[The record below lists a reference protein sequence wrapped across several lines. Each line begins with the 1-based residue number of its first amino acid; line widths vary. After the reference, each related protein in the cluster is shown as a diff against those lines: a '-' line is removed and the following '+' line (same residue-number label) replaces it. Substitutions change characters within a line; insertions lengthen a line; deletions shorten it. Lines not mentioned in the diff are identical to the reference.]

1 MSGMKTLP
9 EEHWGVREEA
19 PWLCGAPRHCP
30 PRACAPARERGAR
43 RGPMVPQSLPATPE
57 HGHPSRPRARPTV
70 LRAAGGGMLGRVG
83 GRRSYSPCP
92 TGRHSTSRA
101 NAPKRSLDSLPH
113 APTVW
118 LTDLSRKDCLE
129 APSSSLGEL
138 PPSSAKLSTSP
149 SAVGTLKRP
158 TSLSRHASAAGF
170 PLTAAGP
177 RAVPKGHKTP
187 TSYSPLDG
195 GEGLFIDTEDI
206 SQLLTDVARFADA
219 LENLRDVVLRD
230 GECRLPPLLPT
241 QCPTTRHGAA
251 GHWDHRVSISSLG
264 TDQTRG
270 SGSLPQPGGDGDP
283 RGPCPAVAAVGRGCA
298 AVPVACQG
306 PQSPA
311 GHQARP
317 PDPRAPSPASSGRPA
332 GRGRCPGADAG
343 LGGLRGRGR
352 VSLPKE
358 KGTVAVPWS
367 PRRVGVEH
375 SSAGQGG
382 NTPEPDG
389 DRPTAIP
396 ARGPRLLLDVVW
408 DSRDE
413 GVRKWKR
420 EWRKPLPDPE
430 LWGLAQLDS
439 GCQAPIPARPYRRL
453 LTSSPGC
460 QHRALAPALAPGWQL
475 QPAEGTGPGKDLV
488 GRVEPGWMWHGGRTD
503 LPHPRW
509 WLGAPG
515 RRGGG
520 EGNEEEIPKLLSREK
535 VTAEEKMPDRLGSPR
550 PTTPGTARAG
560 EPRNQGDG
568 RGWQGA
574 DPTEPQRPL
583 AHECLGETLRILR
596 QVINKYPLLNTLE
609 TLTAAGTLISKV
621 KGFHYE
627 SDNETDKREF
637 EKAVET
643 IAVSF
648 SSTVSEFLMGEVDS
662 STILSIPPSDQNQ
675 SMESLYGGIPAPGGE
690 GMPSGMESYD
700 TARPPAEEVDVLL
713 QRCEGGVDAALHYAK
728 TISKY
733 MKDLTGY
740 LEKRTTLE
748 MEFAKGLQKMANS
761 CKQTISQESN
771 MPFLS
776 IYLLA
781 LEQDME
787 HGTSVLQ
794 AATTLQ
800 HQTFL
805 QPLAV
810 RRLEHE
816 KRRKEIKEQWHR
828 AQRKLQEAE
837 ANLRKAKQTY
847 MQRSEEH
854 DKAKHVAARAE
865 EEQQSTTGS
874 ITTKTLDKK
883 RRLEEEAKNKAEEA
897 MATYRTCVA
906 DANTQKQELEDT
918 KVNSLR
924 QIHEVIKQS
933 DQVIKTA
940 TISFYQIM
948 HMQTAPLPVN
958 FQTLCESSKLYD
970 PGQQYASHVRQ
981 LQRGDEP
988 DTQYDFEP
996 YVSHSAWSP
1005 FTRTR
1010 KGSFSASDFASA
1022 GSEGAALPKDGT
1034 GSDGGAGAKE
1044 PPSERRG
1051 GRGHQVHKSWPTSAT
1066 EADSSLDSNA
1076 GEFSHKLQRLSSNGT
1091 VSSGEE
1097 LEEKEESATPFEQS
1111 INGIS
1116 AEMTAPT
1123 GPFRN
1128 VGLSKA
1134 AQTHRLRKL
1143 RAPSK
1148 CRECNSYVYFQG
1160 AECEECYLAC
1170 HKKCLETLAI
1180 QCGHK
1185 KLQGKLQLFG
1195 QDFTKASQSSS
1206 DGIPF
1211 IVKKCV
1217 SEIEK
1222 RALKTKG
1229 IYRVNGVK
1237 TRVEKLCQAFENG
1250 KELVELSQA
1259 SPHDISNVLKLYLR
1273 QLPEPLMPFRLY
1285 NELVGL
1291 AKESLQGGEA
1301 KGKGGRGGP
1310 ELVDKGADTDKVVV
1324 SLVLRLKELL
1334 KELPWENMATLQYL
1348 LQHLRR
1354 IVEVEQDNKMTSSNL
1369 GIVFGP
1375 TLMRPRPTDAT
1386 ISLSSLVDYP
1396 HQARIVEAL
1405 IIFYSTIFEKK
1416 DAAALA
1422 EPSKHTAHST
1432 EGAPGCPDLA
1442 SAGPQPAAPPG
1453 TVSHL
1458 QPPSDT
1464 QNLGYGADSFAESG
1478 DRSVDSD
1485 SELEDGGELLA
1496 AVAAGPRARLTKQES
1511 ETSTDEAQLCEEGS
1525 EGQRSRSCSTG
1536 QSDAEGPAPRCRS
1549 PPGAEQSDAE

>member
-1 MSGMKTLP
+1 MLG
-9 EEHWGVREEA
+9 
-19 PWLCGAPRHCP
+19 
-30 PRACAPARERGAR
+30 
-43 RGPMVPQSLPATPE
+43 
-57 HGHPSRPRARPTV
+57 
-70 LRAAGGGMLGRVG
+70 RAAGRN
-83 GRRSYSPCP
+83 SYSPHSAGRRRTGKAHSP
-92 TGRHSTSRA
+92 TC
-101 NAPKRSLDSLPH
+101 SLDSLLHTP
-113 APTVW
+113 AVW

-129 APSSSLGEL
+129 TPSSGLGEL
-138 PPSSAKLSTSP
+138 PPASCKLSTSP
-149 SAVGTLKRP
+149 STVGTIKRP

-187 TSYSPLDG
+187 TSYSPMDG
-195 GEGLFIDTEDI
+195 GEGPFIDTEDI

-230 GECRLPPLLPT
+230 
-241 QCPTTRHGAA
+241 
-251 GHWDHRVSISSLG
+251 D
-264 TDQTRG
+264 
-270 SGSLPQPGGDGDP
+270 PQE
-283 RGPCPAVAAVGRGCA
+283 A
-298 AVPVACQG
+298 
-306 PQSPA
+306 
-311 GHQARP
+311 
-317 PDPRAPSPASSGRPA
+317 
-332 GRGRCPGADAG
+332 
-343 LGGLRGRGR
+343 
-352 VSLPKE
+352 
-358 KGTVAVPWS
+358 
-367 PRRVGVEH
+367 
-375 SSAGQGG
+375 
-382 NTPEPDG
+382 
-389 DRPTAIP
+389 
-396 ARGPRLLLDVVW
+396 
-408 DSRDE
+408 
-413 GVRKWKR
+413 
-420 EWRKPLPDPE
+420 
-430 LWGLAQLDS
+430 
-439 GCQAPIPARPYRRL
+439 
-453 LTSSPGC
+453 
-460 QHRALAPALAPGWQL
+460 
-475 QPAEGTGPGKDLV
+475 
-488 GRVEPGWMWHGGRTD
+488 
-503 LPHPRW
+503 
-509 WLGAPG
+509 
-515 RRGGG
+515 
-520 EGNEEEIPKLLSREK
+520 
-535 VTAEEKMPDRLGSPR
+535 
-550 PTTPGTARAG
+550 
-560 EPRNQGDG
+560 
-568 RGWQGA
+568 
-574 DPTEPQRPL
+574 QRPL

-627 SDNETDKREF
+627 SNNETDKREF

-675 SMESLYGGIPAPGGE
+675 SMESLYGGIPGPGGD

-700 TARPPAEEVDVLL
+700 TGRPPAEEVDVML
-713 QRCEGGVDAALHYAK
+713 QRCEGGVDAALQYTK
-728 TISKY
+728 NISKY
-733 MKDLTGY
+733 MKDLIGY

-761 CKQTISQESN
+761 CKQTISQETN

-794 AATTLQ
+794 AANTLQ

-805 QPLAV
+805 QPLTV

-837 ANLRKAKQTY
+837 VNLRKAKQIY

-854 DKAKHVAARAE
+854 DKAKYMAVKAE
-865 EEQQSTTGS
+865 EEQQNTTSS

-988 DTQYDFEP
+988 DIQYDFEP
-996 YVSHSAWSP
+996 YVSHNAWSP
-1005 FTRTR
+1005 FTRAR
-1010 KGSFSASDFASA
+1010 KGSFNANDFSTSA
-1022 GSEGAALPKDGT
+1022 GADGAGLPKDGT
-1034 GSDGGAGAKE
+1034 VSEGGAGAKE
-1044 PPSERRG
+1044 QQSGAVAAERRG
-1051 GRGHQVHKSWPTSAT
+1051 GRGHQVHKSWPTSVT
-1066 EADSSLDSNA
+1066 EVDSSLDSNA
-1076 GEFSHKLQRLSSNGT
+1076 GEFSQKLQRLSSNGT
-1091 VSSGEE
+1091 MSSSEE
-1097 LEEKEESATPFEQS
+1097 LEEKDENATPFEQS
-1111 INGIS
+1111 INGITP
-1116 AEMTAPT
+1116 EMTAPT

-1143 RAPSK
+1143 RTPSK

-1211 IVKKCV
+1211 IIKKCI

-1273 QLPEPLMPFRLY
+1273 QLPEPIMPFRMY
-1285 NELVGL
+1285 NELMGL

-1301 KGKGGRGGP
+1301 KGKSGKGGP

-1324 SLVLRLKELL
+1324 NLVLKLKELL
-1334 KELPWENMATLQYL
+1334 KELPCENMATLQYL

-1396 HQARIVEAL
+1396 HQARIIEAL
-1405 IIFYSTIFEKK
+1405 IIFYSTIFENKETMV
-1416 DAAALA
+1416 LA
-1422 EPSKHTAHST
+1422 TGST
-1432 EGAPGCPDLA
+1432 EEAASCSDLA
-1442 SAGPQPAAPPG
+1442 NTSSQPTAPPG
-1453 TVSHL
+1453 SVPYL
-1458 QPPSDT
+1458 DLPSEKG
-1464 QNLGYGADSFAESG
+1464 NLHYGTDSFAESG

-1485 SELEDGGELLA
+1485 SELEDNGELPA
-1496 AVAAGPRARLTKQES
+1496 AADGSLRTQLTKQES
-1511 ETSTDEAQLCEEGS
+1511 ETSTDEAQFCDDGS
-1525 EGQRSRSCSTG
+1525 DGQRSRSCSVG
-1536 QSDAEGPAPRCRS
+1536 QSDAEGAAPRCRS
-1549 PPGAEQSDAE
+1549 PPGEEQSDAEEYPESRLSAADTDYNTNQSNNVSTLAAARHLAARCQDGCEQQPRFI

>member
-1 MSGMKTLP
+1 
-9 EEHWGVREEA
+9 
-19 PWLCGAPRHCP
+19 
-30 PRACAPARERGAR
+30 
-43 RGPMVPQSLPATPE
+43 
-57 HGHPSRPRARPTV
+57 
-70 LRAAGGGMLGRVG
+70 
-83 GRRSYSPCP
+83 
-92 TGRHSTSRA
+92 
-101 NAPKRSLDSLPH
+101 
-113 APTVW
+113 
-118 LTDLSRKDCLE
+118 
-129 APSSSLGEL
+129 
-138 PPSSAKLSTSP
+138 
-149 SAVGTLKRP
+149 GTLKRP

-170 PLTAAGP
+170 PLTAGA

-187 TSYSPLDG
+187 TSHSPMDG
-195 GEGLFIDTEDI
+195 GDGPFIDTEDI
-206 SQLLTDVARFADA
+206 SQLLADVARFADA

-230 GECRLPPLLPT
+230 
-241 QCPTTRHGAA
+241 
-251 GHWDHRVSISSLG
+251 
-264 TDQTRG
+264 
-270 SGSLPQPGGDGDP
+270 DP
-283 RGPCPAVAAVGRGCA
+283 
-298 AVPVACQG
+298 
-306 PQSPA
+306 
-311 GHQARP
+311 
-317 PDPRAPSPASSGRPA
+317 
-332 GRGRCPGADAG
+332 
-343 LGGLRGRGR
+343 
-352 VSLPKE
+352 K
-358 KGTVAVPWS
+358 
-367 PRRVGVEH
+367 
-375 SSAGQGG
+375 
-382 NTPEPDG
+382 
-389 DRPTAIP
+389 
-396 ARGPRLLLDVVW
+396 
-408 DSRDE
+408 
-413 GVRKWKR
+413 
-420 EWRKPLPDPE
+420 
-430 LWGLAQLDS
+430 
-439 GCQAPIPARPYRRL
+439 
-453 LTSSPGC
+453 
-460 QHRALAPALAPGWQL
+460 
-475 QPAEGTGPGKDLV
+475 
-488 GRVEPGWMWHGGRTD
+488 
-503 LPHPRW
+503 
-509 WLGAPG
+509 
-515 RRGGG
+515 
-520 EGNEEEIPKLLSREK
+520 
-535 VTAEEKMPDRLGSPR
+535 
-550 PTTPGTARAG
+550 
-560 EPRNQGDG
+560 
-568 RGWQGA
+568 
-574 DPTEPQRPL
+574 EPQRPL

-627 SDNETDKREF
+627 SNNETDKREF

-662 STILSIPPSDQNQ
+662 STILSIPPSDQSQ
-675 SMESLYGGIPAPGGE
+675 SMESLYGGIPGPGGD
-690 GMPSGMESYD
+690 GVPSGMESYD
-700 TARPPAEEVDVLL
+700 TGEQQPLGAGRWQTAASKPSVRRYGPTAPKPRGVPAGGLCRELAAPGSSLLRVVRPLL
-713 QRCEGGVDAALHYAK
+713 
-728 TISKY
+728 S
-733 MKDLTGY
+733 
-740 LEKRTTLE
+740 
-748 MEFAKGLQKMANS
+748 
-761 CKQTISQESN
+761 QTN

-794 AATTLQ
+794 AANTLQ

-805 QPLAV
+805 QPLTL

-837 ANLRKAKQTY
+837 VNLRKAKQIY

-854 DKAKHVAARAE
+854 DKAKYVAVKAE
-865 EEQQSTTGS
+865 EEQQNVSGT
-874 ITTKTLDKK
+874 TTKTLDKK

-933 DQVIKTA
+933 DQVIKTVSGA
-940 TISFYQIM
+940 GS
-948 HMQTAPLPVN
+948 LGVV
-958 FQTLCESSKLYD
+958 
-970 PGQQYASHVRQ
+970 PGQGGGPRAGGGHTLLRRGREGSSCPRRWRGRAVWWLQQPRTGFPRVLPSHPLR
-981 LQRGDEP
+981 
-988 DTQYDFEP
+988 
-996 YVSHSAWSP
+996 HSLFFPPTRSP

-1010 KGSFSASDFASA
+1010 KGSFNASDFPTSA
-1022 GSEGAALPKDGT
+1022 GSDGAGAASEGAA
-1034 GSDGGAGAKE
+1034 GAREQQSGAAA
-1044 PPSERRG
+1044 ERRG
-1051 GRGHQVHKSWPTSAT
+1051 GRGHQVHKSWPTSVT
-1066 EADSSLDSNA
+1066 EAGSSLDSST

-1091 VSSGEE
+1091 MSSSEE
-1097 LEEKEESATPFEQS
+1097 LEEKDEAGAPFEQG

-1116 AEMTAPT
+1116 PEMAAPT

-1128 VGLSKA
+1128 VGLSRA

-1195 QDFTKASQSSS
+1195 QDFTKASQSSA

-1211 IVKKCV
+1211 IVRKCV

-1285 NELVGL
+1285 NALMGL

-1301 KGKGGRGGP
+1301 KGRGGKGGP
-1310 ELVDKGADTDKVVV
+1310 ELVDKGADTDPVVAN
-1324 SLVLRLKELL
+1324 LVLRLKELL
-1334 KELPWENMATLQYL
+1334 QELPWENMATLRYL

-1396 HQARIVEAL
+1396 HQARIIEAL
-1405 IIFYSTIFEKK
+1405 IIFYSTIFE
-1416 DAAALA
+1416 
-1422 EPSKHTAHST
+1422 
-1432 EGAPGCPDLA
+1432 
-1442 SAGPQPAAPPG
+1442 
-1453 TVSHL
+1453 
-1458 QPPSDT
+1458 
-1464 QNLGYGADSFAESG
+1464 
-1478 DRSVDSD
+1478 
-1485 SELEDGGELLA
+1485 
-1496 AVAAGPRARLTKQES
+1496 
-1511 ETSTDEAQLCEEGS
+1511 
-1525 EGQRSRSCSTG
+1525 
-1536 QSDAEGPAPRCRS
+1536 
-1549 PPGAEQSDAE
+1549 

>member
-1 MSGMKTLP
+1 MFSRKKRELIKTP
-9 EEHWGVREEA
+9 SISKKS
-19 PWLCGAPRHCP
+19 
-30 PRACAPARERGAR
+30 RAGSP
-43 RGPMVPQSLPATPE
+43 VPQSLPE
-57 HGHPSRPRARPTV
+57 
-70 LRAAGGGMLGRVG
+70 
-83 GRRSYSPCP
+83 
-92 TGRHSTSRA
+92 
-101 NAPKRSLDSLPH
+101 
-113 APTVW
+113 
-118 LTDLSRKDCLE
+118 LSRKDCLE
-129 APSSSLGEL
+129 APGCSAGEL
-138 PPSSAKLSTSP
+138 PAGSAKLSSSP

-170 PLTAAGP
+170 ALPTAP
-177 RAVPKGHKTP
+177 RAGPKGHKTP
-187 TSYSPLDG
+187 MAYSPLEG
-195 GEGLFIDTEDI
+195 GEGPFIDPEDI
-206 SQLLTDVARFADA
+206 SQLLADVARFADA
-219 LENLRDVVLRD
+219 LEKLRDVVLRD
-230 GECRLPPLLPT
+230 
-241 QCPTTRHGAA
+241 
-251 GHWDHRVSISSLG
+251 
-264 TDQTRG
+264 
-270 SGSLPQPGGDGDP
+270 DP
-283 RGPCPAVAAVGRGCA
+283 
-298 AVPVACQG
+298 
-306 PQSPA
+306 
-311 GHQARP
+311 
-317 PDPRAPSPASSGRPA
+317 
-332 GRGRCPGADAG
+332 
-343 LGGLRGRGR
+343 
-352 VSLPKE
+352 K
-358 KGTVAVPWS
+358 
-367 PRRVGVEH
+367 
-375 SSAGQGG
+375 
-382 NTPEPDG
+382 
-389 DRPTAIP
+389 
-396 ARGPRLLLDVVW
+396 
-408 DSRDE
+408 
-413 GVRKWKR
+413 
-420 EWRKPLPDPE
+420 
-430 LWGLAQLDS
+430 
-439 GCQAPIPARPYRRL
+439 
-453 LTSSPGC
+453 
-460 QHRALAPALAPGWQL
+460 
-475 QPAEGTGPGKDLV
+475 
-488 GRVEPGWMWHGGRTD
+488 
-503 LPHPRW
+503 
-509 WLGAPG
+509 
-515 RRGGG
+515 
-520 EGNEEEIPKLLSREK
+520 
-535 VTAEEKMPDRLGSPR
+535 
-550 PTTPGTARAG
+550 
-560 EPRNQGDG
+560 
-568 RGWQGA
+568 
-574 DPTEPQRPL
+574 EPQRPL

-609 TLTAAGTLISKV
+609 ILTAAGTLISKV

-627 SDNETDKREF
+627 SNNEADKREF

-662 STILSIPPSDQNQ
+662 STILSVPPSDQSQ
-675 SMESLYGGIPAPGGE
+675 TMESLCGGIPGPRGDGV
-690 GMPSGMESYD
+690 PSGTDSCD
-700 TARPPAEEVDVLL
+700 TARPPAEEVDVML
-713 QRCEGGVDAALHYAK
+713 QRCEGGVDAALQYAK
-728 TISKY
+728 TMSKY
-733 MKDLTGY
+733 MKDLVGY
-740 LEKRTTLE
+740 VDKRTTLE
-748 MEFAKGLQKMANS
+748 TEFAKGLQKTANVY
-761 CKQTISQESN
+761 KQIISQETS

-787 HGTSVLQ
+787 HGISVVQ
-794 AATTLQ
+794 AASALQ
-800 HQTFL
+800 QQSFL

-837 ANLRKAKQTY
+837 GNLRKAKQTY

-854 DKAKHVAARAE
+854 DKAKSMVVKAE
-865 EEQQSTTGS
+865 EEQQNTTSS

-924 QIHEVIKQS
+924 QIHEVIKQT
-933 DQVIKTA
+933 DQVIKSV
-940 TISFYQIM
+940 TISFYQLM

-988 DTQYDFEP
+988 DVQYDFEP

-1005 FTRTR
+1005 FTQAQ
-1010 KGSFSASDFASA
+1010 KGSFSASEFPTSAEGAGA
-1022 GSEGAALPKDGT
+1022 GSEGAAGAKESP
-1034 GSDGGAGAKE
+1034 SGAGAA
-1044 PPSERRG
+1044 ERR
-1051 GRGHQVHKSWPTSAT
+1051 
-1066 EADSSLDSNA
+1066 

-1091 VSSGEE
+1091 ASSSEE
-1097 LEEKEESATPFEQS
+1097 LEEKDGTTAPFEQS
-1111 INGIS
+1111 INGITPEL
-1116 AEMTAPT
+1116 AAPT

-1170 HKKCLETLAI
+1170 HKKCLESLAI

-1195 QDFTKASQSSS
+1195 QDFTQASRGSP

-1211 IVKKCV
+1211 IVKKCI

-1285 NELVGL
+1285 NELMGL

-1301 KGKGGRGGP
+1301 KGRSGKGSP
-1310 ELVDKGADTDKVVV
+1310 ELVDRGADTDGVVL
-1324 SLVLRLKELL
+1324 SLVLRLRELL
-1334 KELPWENMATLQYL
+1334 KELPSENMATLQYL

-1354 IVEVEQDNKMTSSNL
+1354 IMEVEQDNKMTSGNL

-1396 HQARIVEAL
+1396 HQARIIEAL
-1405 IIFYSTIFEKK
+1405 IIFYPTIFEHK
-1416 DAAALA
+1416 DVAPA
-1422 EPSKHTAHST
+1422 EPRRRGSAAT
-1432 EGAPGCPDLA
+1432 EEVASGAEQVHAGSQPVAPLGTSPYLERPSEKGNLA
-1442 SAGPQPAAPPG
+1442 FS
-1453 TVSHL
+1453 
-1458 QPPSDT
+1458 
-1464 QNLGYGADSFAESG
+1464 ADSLAESG

-1485 SELEDGGELLA
+1485 SELEDAGE
-1496 AVAAGPRARLTKQES
+1496 PRAHLTKQGS
-1511 ETSTDEAQLCEEGS
+1511 ETSTEEVNFCDEGS
-1525 EGQRSRSCSTG
+1525 EGLRSRSCSVG
-1536 QSDAEGPAPRCRS
+1536 QWDAEGSAPRCCS
-1549 PPGAEQSDAE
+1549 PGEEQSDLEEHAESRGPRDGTEQPGSSRGHGSHELQPRLI

>member
-1 MSGMKTLP
+1 
-9 EEHWGVREEA
+9 
-19 PWLCGAPRHCP
+19 
-30 PRACAPARERGAR
+30 
-43 RGPMVPQSLPATPE
+43 
-57 HGHPSRPRARPTV
+57 
-70 LRAAGGGMLGRVG
+70 
-83 GRRSYSPCP
+83 
-92 TGRHSTSRA
+92 
-101 NAPKRSLDSLPH
+101 
-113 APTVW
+113 
-118 LTDLSRKDCLE
+118 
-129 APSSSLGEL
+129 
-138 PPSSAKLSTSP
+138 
-149 SAVGTLKRP
+149 GTLKRP

-170 PLTAAGP
+170 PLTAAAP
-177 RAVPKGHKTP
+177 RPAAKGHKTP

-195 GEGLFIDTEDI
+195 GEGPFIDTEDI

-219 LENLRDVVLRD
+219 LEKLRDVVLRD
-230 GECRLPPLLPT
+230 
-241 QCPTTRHGAA
+241 
-251 GHWDHRVSISSLG
+251 
-264 TDQTRG
+264 
-270 SGSLPQPGGDGDP
+270 DP
-283 RGPCPAVAAVGRGCA
+283 
-298 AVPVACQG
+298 
-306 PQSPA
+306 
-311 GHQARP
+311 
-317 PDPRAPSPASSGRPA
+317 
-332 GRGRCPGADAG
+332 
-343 LGGLRGRGR
+343 
-352 VSLPKE
+352 K
-358 KGTVAVPWS
+358 
-367 PRRVGVEH
+367 
-375 SSAGQGG
+375 
-382 NTPEPDG
+382 
-389 DRPTAIP
+389 
-396 ARGPRLLLDVVW
+396 
-408 DSRDE
+408 
-413 GVRKWKR
+413 
-420 EWRKPLPDPE
+420 
-430 LWGLAQLDS
+430 
-439 GCQAPIPARPYRRL
+439 
-453 LTSSPGC
+453 
-460 QHRALAPALAPGWQL
+460 
-475 QPAEGTGPGKDLV
+475 
-488 GRVEPGWMWHGGRTD
+488 
-503 LPHPRW
+503 
-509 WLGAPG
+509 
-515 RRGGG
+515 
-520 EGNEEEIPKLLSREK
+520 
-535 VTAEEKMPDRLGSPR
+535 
-550 PTTPGTARAG
+550 
-560 EPRNQGDG
+560 
-568 RGWQGA
+568 
-574 DPTEPQRPL
+574 EPQRPL

-627 SDNETDKREF
+627 SNNESDKREF

-675 SMESLYGGIPAPGGE
+675 SMESLYGGIPGPGGE
-690 GMPSGMESYD
+690 GVPSGMAGYV
-700 TARPPAEEVDVLL
+700 TGKQRVWGGGCPAE
-713 QRCEGGVDAALHYAK
+713 QIHHCCASGSSPPNAALENA
-728 TISKY
+728 SP
-733 MKDLTGY
+733 LV
-740 LEKRTTLE
+740 L
-748 MEFAKGLQKMANS
+748 GLRVVCSLLPQA
-761 CKQTISQESN
+761 N

-794 AATTLQ
+794 AANTLQ
-800 HQTFL
+800 QQTFL
-805 QPLAV
+805 QPLTV

-837 ANLRKAKQTY
+837 VNLRKAKQIY

-854 DKAKHVAARAE
+854 DKAKYMAVKAE
-865 EEQQSTTGS
+865 EEQQSTSSS

-883 RRLEEEAKNKAEEA
+883 RRLEEEAKNKAA
-897 MATYRTCVA
+897 AQALPCAPDFSAHLGLLFSLSLSYHLTKLTS
-906 DANTQKQELEDT
+906 DALNVLFQ
-918 KVNSLR
+918 
-924 QIHEVIKQS
+924 
-933 DQVIKTA
+933 A

-996 YVSHSAWSP
+996 YVSP
-1005 FTRTR
+1005 FIRAR
-1010 KGSFSASDFASA
+1010 KGSFNSTDFSPGA
-1022 GSEGAALPKDGT
+1022 GSDGAALPKEG
-1034 GSDGGAGAKE
+1034 GSGSEGGAGAKE
-1044 PPSERRG
+1044 QHSGAVAAERRG
-1051 GRGHQVHKSWPTSAT
+1051 GRGHQVHKSWPTTIS
-1066 EADSSLDSNA
+1066 EVDSSLDSNA

-1091 VSSGEE
+1091 VSSSEE
-1097 LEEKEESATPFEQS
+1097 LQEKDENTPFEQS

-1116 AEMTAPT
+1116 SEMAAPT

-1128 VGLSKA
+1128 VGLSRA

-1211 IVKKCV
+1211 IIKKCI

-1273 QLPEPLMPFRLY
+1273 QLPEPIMPFRMY
-1285 NELVGL
+1285 NELMGL
-1291 AKESLQGGEA
+1291 AKESLQAGE
-1301 KGKGGRGGP
+1301 GKSKSGKGGP

-1324 SLVLRLKELL
+1324 NLVLKLKELL
-1334 KELPWENMATLQYL
+1334 KELPQENMATLQYL

-1396 HQARIVEAL
+1396 HQARVIEAL
-1405 IIFYSTIFEKK
+1405 IIFYPTIFE
-1416 DAAALA
+1416 
-1422 EPSKHTAHST
+1422 
-1432 EGAPGCPDLA
+1432 
-1442 SAGPQPAAPPG
+1442 
-1453 TVSHL
+1453 
-1458 QPPSDT
+1458 
-1464 QNLGYGADSFAESG
+1464 
-1478 DRSVDSD
+1478 
-1485 SELEDGGELLA
+1485 
-1496 AVAAGPRARLTKQES
+1496 
-1511 ETSTDEAQLCEEGS
+1511 
-1525 EGQRSRSCSTG
+1525 
-1536 QSDAEGPAPRCRS
+1536 
-1549 PPGAEQSDAE
+1549 

>member
-1 MSGMKTLP
+1 MLG
-9 EEHWGVREEA
+9 
-19 PWLCGAPRHCP
+19 
-30 PRACAPARERGAR
+30 
-43 RGPMVPQSLPATPE
+43 
-57 HGHPSRPRARPTV
+57 
-70 LRAAGGGMLGRVG
+70 RAAGRN
-83 GRRSYSPCP
+83 SYSPYAAGRRR
-92 TGRHSTSRA
+92 TGKATS
-101 NAPKRSLDSLPH
+101 PKHSLDSLPRS
-113 APTVW
+113 PSVR

-129 APSSSLGEL
+129 APSPGEL
-138 PPSSAKLSTSP
+138 PPTSVKLSSSP

-170 PLTAAGP
+170 PLTSAGP

-187 TSYSPLDG
+187 TSYSPMEG
-195 GEGLFIDTEDI
+195 GEGLFIDVEDI

-230 GECRLPPLLPT
+230 
-241 QCPTTRHGAA
+241 
-251 GHWDHRVSISSLG
+251 D
-264 TDQTRG
+264 
-270 SGSLPQPGGDGDP
+270 
-283 RGPCPAVAAVGRGCA
+283 
-298 AVPVACQG
+298 
-306 PQSPA
+306 
-311 GHQARP
+311 
-317 PDPRAPSPASSGRPA
+317 
-332 GRGRCPGADAG
+332 
-343 LGGLRGRGR
+343 
-352 VSLPKE
+352 PKE
-358 KGTVAVPWS
+358 S
-367 PRRVGVEH
+367 
-375 SSAGQGG
+375 
-382 NTPEPDG
+382 
-389 DRPTAIP
+389 
-396 ARGPRLLLDVVW
+396 
-408 DSRDE
+408 
-413 GVRKWKR
+413 
-420 EWRKPLPDPE
+420 
-430 LWGLAQLDS
+430 
-439 GCQAPIPARPYRRL
+439 
-453 LTSSPGC
+453 
-460 QHRALAPALAPGWQL
+460 
-475 QPAEGTGPGKDLV
+475 
-488 GRVEPGWMWHGGRTD
+488 
-503 LPHPRW
+503 
-509 WLGAPG
+509 
-515 RRGGG
+515 
-520 EGNEEEIPKLLSREK
+520 
-535 VTAEEKMPDRLGSPR
+535 
-550 PTTPGTARAG
+550 
-560 EPRNQGDG
+560 
-568 RGWQGA
+568 
-574 DPTEPQRPL
+574 QRPQ
-583 AHECLGETLRILR
+583 AHECLGETLRVLR

-627 SDNETDKREF
+627 SNNETDKREF

-675 SMESLYGGIPAPGGE
+675 SMESLYGGIPGPGGD
-690 GMPSGMESYD
+690 GVPSGMESYD
-700 TARPPAEEVDVLL
+700 TVRPAAEEVDVML
-713 QRCEGGVDAALHYAK
+713 QRCEGGVDAALQYAK
-728 TISKY
+728 NISKY
-733 MKDLTGY
+733 MKDLIGY
-740 LEKRTTLE
+740 LEKRTALE

-761 CKQTISQESN
+761 CKQTFTQETS

-787 HGTSVLQ
+787 YGTSVLQ
-794 AATTLQ
+794 TVTTLQ

-805 QPLAV
+805 QPLTV

-828 AQRKLQEAE
+828 AQRKLQDAE
-837 ANLRKAKQTY
+837 VNLRKAKQVY

-854 DKAKHVAARAE
+854 DKAKYVTVKAE
-865 EEQQSTTGS
+865 EEQQSTASS

-924 QIHEVIKQS
+924 QIHELIKQS
-933 DQVIKTA
+933 DQVIKLA
-940 TISFYQIM
+940 TIAFYQIM
-948 HMQTAPLPVN
+948 HMQTAPLPVY

-970 PGQQYASHVRQ
+970 PGQQYASHVKQ

-1005 FTRTR
+1005 FTRAR
-1010 KGSFSASDFASA
+1010 KGSFNASDFSSS
-1022 GSEGAALPKDGT
+1022 G
-1034 GSDGGAGAKE
+1034 GSDGAGLPRDGSSTEGPRETQGGTLA
-1044 PPSERRG
+1044 ERRA
-1051 GRGHQVHKSWPTSAT
+1051 GRGHQVHKSWPTST
-1066 EADSSLDSNA
+1066 SEADSSLDSST
-1076 GEFSHKLQRLSSNGT
+1076 G
-1091 VSSGEE
+1091 
-1097 LEEKEESATPFEQS
+1097 
-1111 INGIS
+1111 INGITP
-1116 AEMTAPT
+1116 EMTAPT

-1128 VGLSKA
+1128 VGLSRA

-1195 QDFTKASQSSS
+1195 QDFLKASQGSA

-1211 IVKKCV
+1211 IVKKCI

-1273 QLPEPLMPFRLY
+1273 QLPEPIVPFRMY
-1285 NELVGL
+1285 NALMGA
-1291 AKESLQGGEA
+1291 AKESLQGGSDA
-1301 KGKGGRGGP
+1301 KGRSGKGGP
-1310 ELVDKGADTDKVVV
+1310 ELMDRGADTDRVVV
-1324 SLVLRLKELL
+1324 NLVLKLKELL
-1334 KELPWENMATLQYL
+1334 KELPWENTATLRYL

-1375 TLMRPRPTDAT
+1375 TLLRPRPTDAT

-1396 HQARIVEAL
+1396 HQARVIEAL
-1405 IIFYSTIFEKK
+1405 IIFYPTIFEDK
-1416 DAAALA
+1416 DSKLTAEGSEFSADREEDTPDEPTAAPCPQPPGKGDLGYSVGAFG
-1422 EPSKHTAHST
+1422 EPS
-1432 EGAPGCPDLA
+1432 E
-1442 SAGPQPAAPPG
+1442 
-1453 TVSHL
+1453 
-1458 QPPSDT
+1458 
-1464 QNLGYGADSFAESG
+1464 
-1478 DRSVDSD
+1478 RSVDSD
-1485 SELEDGGELLA
+1485 SELEDGGEP
-1496 AVAAGPRARLTKQES
+1496 AGSGQLRKQES
-1511 ETSTDEAQLCEEGS
+1511 ETSTDEAPFYEEGS
-1525 EGQRSRSCSTG
+1525 EGQRSRTCSTG
-1536 QSDAEGPAPRCRS
+1536 QSDTEGAALRCAA
-1549 PPGAEQSDAE
+1549 GEHSDPEEDPESSAAQQ

>member
-1 MSGMKTLP
+1 MLG
-9 EEHWGVREEA
+9 
-19 PWLCGAPRHCP
+19 
-30 PRACAPARERGAR
+30 
-43 RGPMVPQSLPATPE
+43 
-57 HGHPSRPRARPTV
+57 
-70 LRAAGGGMLGRVG
+70 RAAGRK
-83 GRRSYSPCP
+83 SYSPYLAGRRR
-92 TGRHSTSRA
+92 TGKA
-101 NAPKRSLDSLPH
+101 NSPKRSLDSLPH
-113 APTVW
+113 APAVW

-129 APSSSLGEL
+129 APGTGPGEL
-138 PPSSAKLSTSP
+138 PPASSKLSTSP
-149 SAVGTLKRP
+149 STAGTLKRP

-170 PLTAAGP
+170 PLTTAGP
-177 RAVPKGHKTP
+177 RPMAKGHKTP
-187 TSYSPLDG
+187 TSYSPMDG
-195 GEGLFIDTEDI
+195 TEGPFIDTEDI

-219 LENLRDVVLRD
+219 LEKLRDVVLRD
-230 GECRLPPLLPT
+230 
-241 QCPTTRHGAA
+241 
-251 GHWDHRVSISSLG
+251 
-264 TDQTRG
+264 
-270 SGSLPQPGGDGDP
+270 DP
-283 RGPCPAVAAVGRGCA
+283 
-298 AVPVACQG
+298 
-306 PQSPA
+306 
-311 GHQARP
+311 
-317 PDPRAPSPASSGRPA
+317 
-332 GRGRCPGADAG
+332 
-343 LGGLRGRGR
+343 
-352 VSLPKE
+352 K
-358 KGTVAVPWS
+358 
-367 PRRVGVEH
+367 
-375 SSAGQGG
+375 
-382 NTPEPDG
+382 
-389 DRPTAIP
+389 
-396 ARGPRLLLDVVW
+396 
-408 DSRDE
+408 
-413 GVRKWKR
+413 
-420 EWRKPLPDPE
+420 
-430 LWGLAQLDS
+430 
-439 GCQAPIPARPYRRL
+439 
-453 LTSSPGC
+453 
-460 QHRALAPALAPGWQL
+460 
-475 QPAEGTGPGKDLV
+475 
-488 GRVEPGWMWHGGRTD
+488 
-503 LPHPRW
+503 
-509 WLGAPG
+509 
-515 RRGGG
+515 
-520 EGNEEEIPKLLSREK
+520 
-535 VTAEEKMPDRLGSPR
+535 
-550 PTTPGTARAG
+550 
-560 EPRNQGDG
+560 
-568 RGWQGA
+568 
-574 DPTEPQRPL
+574 EPQRPL

-627 SDNETDKREF
+627 SNNETDKREF

-675 SMESLYGGIPAPGGE
+675 SMESLYGGIPGPGGDA
-690 GMPSGMESYD
+690 MPSGMESYD
-700 TARPPAEEVDVLL
+700 TGRPPAEEVDVML
-713 QRCEGGVDAALHYAK
+713 QRCEGGVDAALQYAK
-728 TISKY
+728 NISKY
-733 MKDLTGY
+733 MKDLIGY

-761 CKQTISQESN
+761 CKQTISQETN

-794 AATTLQ
+794 AAITLQ

-805 QPLAV
+805 QPLTV

-837 ANLRKAKQTY
+837 VNLRKAKQIY

-854 DKAKHVAARAE
+854 DKAKYMAVKAE
-865 EEQQSTTGS
+865 EEQQNTTSS

-897 MATYRTCVA
+897 MATYRTCIA

-933 DQVIKTA
+933 DQVIKMA

-970 PGQQYASHVRQ
+970 PGQQYASHVKQ

-996 YVSHSAWSP
+996 YVSHNTWSP
-1005 FTRTR
+1005 FTRAR
-1010 KGSFSASDFASA
+1010 KGSFNANDFSTNTGSDGA
-1022 GSEGAALPKDGT
+1022 GLPKDGT
-1034 GSDGGAGAKE
+1034 PSEGGAGAKE
-1044 PPSERRG
+1044 QQS
-1051 GRGHQVHKSWPTSAT
+1051 GRGHQVHKSWPTSIT
-1066 EADSSLDSNA
+1066 EADSSLDSNT
-1076 GEFSHKLQRLSSNGT
+1076 GNYRKQPRVGSPSPSGMLKLVHPDADAFIFVLLTG
-1091 VSSGEE
+1091 
-1097 LEEKEESATPFEQS
+1097 
-1111 INGIS
+1111 INGITP
-1116 AEMTAPT
+1116 EMTAPT

-1128 VGLSKA
+1128 IGLSKA

-1143 RAPSK
+1143 RTPSK

-1195 QDFTKASQSSS
+1195 QDFTKASQSSA

-1211 IVKKCV
+1211 IIKKCI

-1273 QLPEPLMPFRLY
+1273 QLPEPIMPFRMY
-1285 NELVGL
+1285 NELMGL

-1301 KGKGGRGGP
+1301 KGKSGKGGP

-1324 SLVLRLKELL
+1324 NLVLKLKELV

-1396 HQARIVEAL
+1396 HQARIIEAL
-1405 IIFYSTIFEKK
+1405 IIFYSTIFENKEPTV
-1416 DAAALA
+1416 LA
-1422 EPSKHTAHST
+1422 DPSKYVTDTKEEAASCSDLVGVPG
-1432 EGAPGCPDLA
+1432 EKGAPLGDVEL
-1442 SAGPQPAAPPG
+1442 APP
-1453 TVSHL
+1453 
-1458 QPPSDT
+1458 
-1464 QNLGYGADSFAESG
+1464 ADDLCPTESG

-1485 SELEDGGELLA
+1485 SELEDSGELLA
-1496 AVAAGPRARLTKQES
+1496 AADRTPRTQLTKQGS
-1511 ETSTDEAQLCEEGS
+1511 ETSTDEAQFCDEGS
-1525 EGQRSRSCSTG
+1525 EGQRSRSCSMG
-1536 QSDAEGPAPRCRS
+1536 QSDAEGTAPRCCS
-1549 PPGAEQSDAE
+1549 PPGEEQSDAEEYPESRLAAADTDYNTNQSNNAARCHGGHQQQPWFI

>member
-1 MSGMKTLP
+1 
-9 EEHWGVREEA
+9 
-19 PWLCGAPRHCP
+19 
-30 PRACAPARERGAR
+30 
-43 RGPMVPQSLPATPE
+43 
-57 HGHPSRPRARPTV
+57 
-70 LRAAGGGMLGRVG
+70 
-83 GRRSYSPCP
+83 
-92 TGRHSTSRA
+92 
-101 NAPKRSLDSLPH
+101 
-113 APTVW
+113 
-118 LTDLSRKDCLE
+118 
-129 APSSSLGEL
+129 
-138 PPSSAKLSTSP
+138 
-149 SAVGTLKRP
+149 
-158 TSLSRHASAAGF
+158 
-170 PLTAAGP
+170 
-177 RAVPKGHKTP
+177 
-187 TSYSPLDG
+187 
-195 GEGLFIDTEDI
+195 
-206 SQLLTDVARFADA
+206 
-219 LENLRDVVLRD
+219 
-230 GECRLPPLLPT
+230 
-241 QCPTTRHGAA
+241 
-251 GHWDHRVSISSLG
+251 
-264 TDQTRG
+264 
-270 SGSLPQPGGDGDP
+270 
-283 RGPCPAVAAVGRGCA
+283 
-298 AVPVACQG
+298 
-306 PQSPA
+306 
-311 GHQARP
+311 
-317 PDPRAPSPASSGRPA
+317 
-332 GRGRCPGADAG
+332 
-343 LGGLRGRGR
+343 
-352 VSLPKE
+352 
-358 KGTVAVPWS
+358 
-367 PRRVGVEH
+367 
-375 SSAGQGG
+375 
-382 NTPEPDG
+382 
-389 DRPTAIP
+389 
-396 ARGPRLLLDVVW
+396 
-408 DSRDE
+408 
-413 GVRKWKR
+413 
-420 EWRKPLPDPE
+420 
-430 LWGLAQLDS
+430 
-439 GCQAPIPARPYRRL
+439 
-453 LTSSPGC
+453 
-460 QHRALAPALAPGWQL
+460 
-475 QPAEGTGPGKDLV
+475 
-488 GRVEPGWMWHGGRTD
+488 
-503 LPHPRW
+503 
-509 WLGAPG
+509 
-515 RRGGG
+515 
-520 EGNEEEIPKLLSREK
+520 
-535 VTAEEKMPDRLGSPR
+535 
-550 PTTPGTARAG
+550 
-560 EPRNQGDG
+560 
-568 RGWQGA
+568 
-574 DPTEPQRPL
+574 PTEPQRPL

-627 SDNETDKREF
+627 SNNEADKREF

-643 IAVSF
+643 IAVAF

-675 SMESLYGGIPAPGGE
+675 SMENLYGGIPGPGGDTVS
-690 GMPSGMESYD
+690 SGMESYN
-700 TARPPAEEVDVLL
+700 TARPPAEEVDVML
-713 QRCEGGVDAALHYAK
+713 QRCEGGVDAALQYAK

-733 MKDLTGY
+733 MKDLIGY

-761 CKQTISQESN
+761 CKQTISQETN

-794 AATTLQ
+794 AANTLQ

-805 QPLAV
+805 QPLTV

-837 ANLRKAKQTY
+837 GNLRKAKQTY

-854 DKAKHVAARAE
+854 DKAKYMAVKAE
-865 EEQQSTTGS
+865 EEQQSTTS
-874 ITTKTLDKK
+874 SVTTKTLDKK

-933 DQVIKTA
+933 DQIIKTA
-940 TISFYQIM
+940 TISFYQLM
-948 HMQTAPLPVN
+948 HMQTAALPVN

-988 DTQYDFEP
+988 DVQYDFEP
-996 YVSHSAWSP
+996 YVSHNAWSP

-1010 KGSFSASDFASA
+1010 KGSFNASELSTSA
-1022 GSEGAALPKDGT
+1022 E
-1034 GSDGGAGAKE
+1034 GAGAEGRAEAKE
-1044 PPSERRG
+1044 SPSGTGAAERRG
-1051 GRGHQVHKSWPTSAT
+1051 GRGHQVHKSWPTSAAD
-1066 EADSSLDSNA
+1066 ADSSLDSST

-1091 VSSGEE
+1091 ASSSEE
-1097 LEEKEESATPFEQS
+1097 LEEKDETATPFEQS
-1111 INGIS
+1111 INGITP
-1116 AEMTAPT
+1116 ELTAPT

-1195 QDFTKASQSSS
+1195 QDFMKASRGSP

-1211 IVKKCV
+1211 IVKKCI

-1273 QLPEPLMPFRLY
+1273 QVRCCRLPFRLY
-1285 NELVGL
+1285 NELMGL

-1301 KGKGGRGGP
+1301 KGRGGKGGP
-1310 ELVDKGADTDKVVV
+1310 ELVDRGADTDRVVL
-1324 SLVLRLKELL
+1324 SLVLKLRELL
-1334 KELPWENMATLQYL
+1334 KELPCENMATLQYL

-1354 IVEVEQDNKMTSSNL
+1354 IVEVEQDNKMTSGNL

-1396 HQARIVEAL
+1396 HQARIIEAL
-1405 IIFYSTIFEKK
+1405 IIFYPTIFEHK
-1416 DAAALA
+1416 
-1422 EPSKHTAHST
+1422 EPSRLGSGST
-1432 EGAPGCPDLA
+1432 EEVPGSAEQPTAP
-1442 SAGPQPAAPPG
+1442 SG
-1453 TVSHL
+1453 TVPYL
-1458 QPPSDT
+1458 ELPSEKG
-1464 QNLGYGADSFAESG
+1464 NLAF
-1478 DRSVDSD
+1478 SVDS
-1485 SELEDGGELLA
+1485 LA
-1496 AVAAGPRARLTKQES
+1496 
-1511 ETSTDEAQLCEEGS
+1511 
-1525 EGQRSRSCSTG
+1525 
-1536 QSDAEGPAPRCRS
+1536 
-1549 PPGAEQSDAE
+1549 

>member
-1 MSGMKTLP
+1 LP
-9 EEHWGVREEA
+9 MPQGPSPGVR
-19 PWLCGAPRHCP
+19 
-30 PRACAPARERGAR
+30 
-43 RGPMVPQSLPATPE
+43 
-57 HGHPSRPRARPTV
+57 
-70 LRAAGGGMLGRVG
+70 
-83 GRRSYSPCP
+83 
-92 TGRHSTSRA
+92 
-101 NAPKRSLDSLPH
+101 LPH
-113 APTVW
+113 
-118 LTDLSRKDCLE
+118 DLSRKDCLE
-129 APSSSLGEL
+129 APGSGLGEL
-138 PPSSAKLSTSP
+138 PPASSKLSTSP

-187 TSYSPLDG
+187 TSYSPMDG
-195 GEGLFIDTEDI
+195 GEGPFIDTEDI

-230 GECRLPPLLPT
+230 
-241 QCPTTRHGAA
+241 
-251 GHWDHRVSISSLG
+251 
-264 TDQTRG
+264 
-270 SGSLPQPGGDGDP
+270 DP
-283 RGPCPAVAAVGRGCA
+283 R
-298 AVPVACQG
+298 
-306 PQSPA
+306 
-311 GHQARP
+311 
-317 PDPRAPSPASSGRPA
+317 
-332 GRGRCPGADAG
+332 
-343 LGGLRGRGR
+343 
-352 VSLPKE
+352 
-358 KGTVAVPWS
+358 
-367 PRRVGVEH
+367 
-375 SSAGQGG
+375 
-382 NTPEPDG
+382 
-389 DRPTAIP
+389 
-396 ARGPRLLLDVVW
+396 
-408 DSRDE
+408 
-413 GVRKWKR
+413 
-420 EWRKPLPDPE
+420 
-430 LWGLAQLDS
+430 
-439 GCQAPIPARPYRRL
+439 
-453 LTSSPGC
+453 
-460 QHRALAPALAPGWQL
+460 
-475 QPAEGTGPGKDLV
+475 
-488 GRVEPGWMWHGGRTD
+488 
-503 LPHPRW
+503 
-509 WLGAPG
+509 
-515 RRGGG
+515 
-520 EGNEEEIPKLLSREK
+520 
-535 VTAEEKMPDRLGSPR
+535 
-550 PTTPGTARAG
+550 
-560 EPRNQGDG
+560 
-568 RGWQGA
+568 
-574 DPTEPQRPL
+574 EPQRPL

-627 SDNETDKREF
+627 SNNETDKREF

-675 SMESLYGGIPAPGGE
+675 TMESLYGGIPGPGGD
-690 GMPSGMESYD
+690 GMPSGMENYD
-700 TARPPAEEVDVLL
+700 TGRPPAEEVDVML
-713 QRCEGGVDAALHYAK
+713 QRCEGGVDAALQYAK
-728 TISKY
+728 NISKY
-733 MKDLTGY
+733 MKDLIGY

-761 CKQTISQESN
+761 CKQTISQETN

-794 AATTLQ
+794 AANTLQ

-805 QPLAV
+805 QPLTV

-837 ANLRKAKQTY
+837 VNLRKAKQIY

-854 DKAKHVAARAE
+854 DKAKYMAVKAE
-865 EEQQSTTGS
+865 EEQQNTTSS

-933 DQVIKTA
+933 DQVIKMA

-970 PGQQYASHVRQ
+970 PGQQYASHVKQ

-988 DTQYDFEP
+988 DIQYDFEP
-996 YVSHSAWSP
+996 YVSHNAWSP

-1010 KGSFSASDFASA
+1010 KGSFNANDFSTNA
-1022 GSEGAALPKDGT
+1022 GSDGAGLPKDGT
-1034 GSDGGAGAKE
+1034 VSEGGTGPKE
-1044 PPSERRG
+1044 QQS
-1051 GRGHQVHKSWPTSAT
+1051 GRGHQVHKSWPTSIT

-1091 VSSGEE
+1091 MSSSEE
-1097 LEEKEESATPFEQS
+1097 LEEKDENATPFEQS
-1111 INGIS
+1111 INGITP
-1116 AEMTAPT
+1116 EMTAPT

-1143 RAPSK
+1143 RTPSK

-1211 IVKKCV
+1211 IIKKCI

-1273 QLPEPLMPFRLY
+1273 QVRCRRYLLLGGRQGRVTSGRS
-1285 NELVGL
+1285 NSAQTGL
-1291 AKESLQGGEA
+1291 NDCMTVGGER
-1301 KGKGGRGGP
+1301 GPSQLGGDQRWRWDDGREWGR
-1310 ELVDKGADTDKVVV
+1310 ART
-1324 SLVLRLKELL
+1324 LRL
-1334 KELPWENMATLQYL
+1334 
-1348 LQHLRR
+1348 LRA
-1354 IVEVEQDNKMTSSNL
+1354 DGGFPAL
-1369 GIVFGP
+1369 G
-1375 TLMRPRPTDAT
+1375 
-1386 ISLSSLVDYP
+1386 
-1396 HQARIVEAL
+1396 
-1405 IIFYSTIFEKK
+1405 
-1416 DAAALA
+1416 
-1422 EPSKHTAHST
+1422 EPSPS
-1432 EGAPGCPDLA
+1432 LRM
-1442 SAGPQPAAPPG
+1442 APPP
-1453 TVSHL
+1453 L
-1458 QPPSDT
+1458 Q
-1464 QNLGYGADSFAESG
+1464 Q
-1478 DRSVDSD
+1478 
-1485 SELEDGGELLA
+1485 
-1496 AVAAGPRARLTKQES
+1496 
-1511 ETSTDEAQLCEEGS
+1511 
-1525 EGQRSRSCSTG
+1525 QRS
-1536 QSDAEGPAPRCRS
+1536 
-1549 PPGAEQSDAE
+1549 

>member
-1 MSGMKTLP
+1 MFSRKKRELMKT
-9 EEHWGVREEA
+9 
-19 PWLCGAPRHCP
+19 
-30 PRACAPARERGAR
+30 
-43 RGPMVPQSLPATPE
+43 
-57 HGHPSRPRARPTV
+57 PSI
-70 LRAAGGGMLGRVG
+70 
-83 GRRSYSPCP
+83 SKK
-92 TGRHSTSRA
+92 SRA
-101 NAPKRSLDSLPH
+101 GSPIPQTLP
-113 APTVW
+113 
-118 LTDLSRKDCLE
+118 DLSRKDCPE
-129 APSSSLGEL
+129 APGAGLGDL
-138 PPSSAKLSTSP
+138 PPASSKLSTSP
-149 SAVGTLKRP
+149 STVGTLKRP

-170 PLTAAGP
+170 PLTAGGP
-177 RAVPKGHKTP
+177 RAVPKSHKTP
-187 TSYSPLDG
+187 TSYSPMDG
-195 GEGLFIDTEDI
+195 AEGPFIDTEDI

-230 GECRLPPLLPT
+230 
-241 QCPTTRHGAA
+241 
-251 GHWDHRVSISSLG
+251 
-264 TDQTRG
+264 
-270 SGSLPQPGGDGDP
+270 DP
-283 RGPCPAVAAVGRGCA
+283 
-298 AVPVACQG
+298 
-306 PQSPA
+306 
-311 GHQARP
+311 
-317 PDPRAPSPASSGRPA
+317 
-332 GRGRCPGADAG
+332 
-343 LGGLRGRGR
+343 
-352 VSLPKE
+352 K
-358 KGTVAVPWS
+358 
-367 PRRVGVEH
+367 
-375 SSAGQGG
+375 
-382 NTPEPDG
+382 
-389 DRPTAIP
+389 
-396 ARGPRLLLDVVW
+396 
-408 DSRDE
+408 
-413 GVRKWKR
+413 
-420 EWRKPLPDPE
+420 
-430 LWGLAQLDS
+430 
-439 GCQAPIPARPYRRL
+439 
-453 LTSSPGC
+453 
-460 QHRALAPALAPGWQL
+460 
-475 QPAEGTGPGKDLV
+475 
-488 GRVEPGWMWHGGRTD
+488 
-503 LPHPRW
+503 
-509 WLGAPG
+509 
-515 RRGGG
+515 
-520 EGNEEEIPKLLSREK
+520 
-535 VTAEEKMPDRLGSPR
+535 
-550 PTTPGTARAG
+550 
-560 EPRNQGDG
+560 
-568 RGWQGA
+568 
-574 DPTEPQRPL
+574 EPQRPL

-596 QVINKYPLLNTLE
+596 QVISKYPLLNTLE

-627 SDNETDKREF
+627 SNNETDKREF

-675 SMESLYGGIPAPGGE
+675 TMESLYGGIPGPGGD
-690 GMPSGMESYD
+690 GMPSGMESYN
-700 TARPPAEEVDVLL
+700 TGRPPAEEVDVML
-713 QRCEGGVDAALHYAK
+713 QRCEGGVDAALQYAK

-733 MKDLTGY
+733 MKDLIGY

-761 CKQTISQESN
+761 CKQTISQETN

-805 QPLAV
+805 QPLTV

-837 ANLRKAKQTY
+837 VNLRKAKQIY

-854 DKAKHVAARAE
+854 DKAKYMAVKAE
-865 EEQQSTTGS
+865 EEQQNTTSGT
-874 ITTKTLDKK
+874 TTKTLDKK

-988 DTQYDFEP
+988 DIQYDFEP
-996 YVSHSAWSP
+996 YVSQNAWSP

-1010 KGSFSASDFASA
+1010 KGSFNANDFSTNA
-1022 GSEGAALPKDGT
+1022 GSDGAGLPKDG
-1034 GSDGGAGAKE
+1034 SVSEGGAGARE
-1044 PPSERRG
+1044 QQSGAVAAERRG
-1051 GRGHQVHKSWPTSAT
+1051 EGHQVHKSWPTSIT
-1066 EADSSLDSNA
+1066 EADSSLDSNTA
-1076 GEFSHKLQRLSSNGT
+1076 EFSHKLQRLSSDGT
-1091 VSSGEE
+1091 MSSSEE
-1097 LEEKEESATPFEQS
+1097 LEEKDENATPFEQS
-1111 INGIS
+1111 INGITP
-1116 AEMTAPT
+1116 EMTAPT

-1143 RAPSK
+1143 RTPSK

-1211 IVKKCV
+1211 IIKKCI

-1273 QLPEPLMPFRLY
+1273 QLPEPIMPFRMY
-1285 NELVGL
+1285 NELMGL

-1301 KGKGGRGGP
+1301 KGKSGKGGP

-1324 SLVLRLKELL
+1324 NLVLKLKELL
-1334 KELPWENMATLQYL
+1334 TDLPRENMATLQYL

-1396 HQARIVEAL
+1396 HQARIIEAL
-1405 IIFYSTIFEKK
+1405 IIFYSTIFENKETVVLADSSK
-1416 DAAALA
+1416 YTADSKEEAA
-1422 EPSKHTAHST
+1422 SCS
-1432 EGAPGCPDLA
+1432 DLA
-1442 SAGPQPAAPPG
+1442 NVGSQPAAPPG
-1453 TVSHL
+1453 SVPYL
-1458 QPPSDT
+1458 EVPAEKR
-1464 QNLGYGADSFAESG
+1464 NLDYGADSFTEPG

-1485 SELEDGGELLA
+1485 SELEDSGELLA
-1496 AVAAGPRARLTKQES
+1496 AADGGPRTQLSKQES
-1511 ETSTDEAQLCEEGS
+1511 ETSTDEAQCCDDGS
-1525 EGQRSRSCSTG
+1525 EGQRSRSCSMG
-1536 QSDAEGPAPRCRS
+1536 QSDAEGPAPRCCS
-1549 PPGAEQSDAE
+1549 PGEEQSDAEEYPESRLSTASTDYNTNQSNNTSTPVPARHLAARCQGGREPGSEQRPRFI

>member
-1 MSGMKTLP
+1 
-9 EEHWGVREEA
+9 
-19 PWLCGAPRHCP
+19 
-30 PRACAPARERGAR
+30 
-43 RGPMVPQSLPATPE
+43 
-57 HGHPSRPRARPTV
+57 
-70 LRAAGGGMLGRVG
+70 
-83 GRRSYSPCP
+83 
-92 TGRHSTSRA
+92 
-101 NAPKRSLDSLPH
+101 
-113 APTVW
+113 
-118 LTDLSRKDCLE
+118 
-129 APSSSLGEL
+129 
-138 PPSSAKLSTSP
+138 
-149 SAVGTLKRP
+149 
-158 TSLSRHASAAGF
+158 
-170 PLTAAGP
+170 
-177 RAVPKGHKTP
+177 
-187 TSYSPLDG
+187 
-195 GEGLFIDTEDI
+195 
-206 SQLLTDVARFADA
+206 
-219 LENLRDVVLRD
+219 
-230 GECRLPPLLPT
+230 
-241 QCPTTRHGAA
+241 
-251 GHWDHRVSISSLG
+251 
-264 TDQTRG
+264 
-270 SGSLPQPGGDGDP
+270 
-283 RGPCPAVAAVGRGCA
+283 
-298 AVPVACQG
+298 
-306 PQSPA
+306 
-311 GHQARP
+311 
-317 PDPRAPSPASSGRPA
+317 
-332 GRGRCPGADAG
+332 
-343 LGGLRGRGR
+343 
-352 VSLPKE
+352 
-358 KGTVAVPWS
+358 
-367 PRRVGVEH
+367 
-375 SSAGQGG
+375 
-382 NTPEPDG
+382 
-389 DRPTAIP
+389 
-396 ARGPRLLLDVVW
+396 
-408 DSRDE
+408 
-413 GVRKWKR
+413 
-420 EWRKPLPDPE
+420 
-430 LWGLAQLDS
+430 
-439 GCQAPIPARPYRRL
+439 
-453 LTSSPGC
+453 
-460 QHRALAPALAPGWQL
+460 
-475 QPAEGTGPGKDLV
+475 
-488 GRVEPGWMWHGGRTD
+488 
-503 LPHPRW
+503 
-509 WLGAPG
+509 
-515 RRGGG
+515 
-520 EGNEEEIPKLLSREK
+520 
-535 VTAEEKMPDRLGSPR
+535 
-550 PTTPGTARAG
+550 
-560 EPRNQGDG
+560 
-568 RGWQGA
+568 A
-574 DPTEPQRPL
+574 DPKEPQRPL

-627 SDNETDKREF
+627 SNNETDKREF

-675 SMESLYGGIPAPGGE
+675 TMESLYGGIPGPGGDSV
-690 GMPSGMESYD
+690 PSGVESYD
-700 TARPPAEEVDVLL
+700 MGRPPAEEVDVML
-713 QRCEGGVDAALHYAK
+713 QRCEGGVDAALQYAK
-728 TISKY
+728 NISKY
-733 MKDLTGY
+733 MKDLIGY

-761 CKQTISQESN
+761 CKQTISQETN

-794 AATTLQ
+794 AANTLQ

-805 QPLAV
+805 QPLTV

-837 ANLRKAKQTY
+837 VNLRKAKQIY

-854 DKAKHVAARAE
+854 DKAKYMAVKAE
-865 EEQQSTTGS
+865 EEQQNTASS
-874 ITTKTLDKK
+874 ITTKALDKK

-933 DQVIKTA
+933 DQVMKLA

-988 DTQYDFEP
+988 DIQYDFEP
-996 YVSHSAWSP
+996 YVSHNAWSP
-1005 FTRTR
+1005 FARTR
-1010 KGSFSASDFASA
+1010 KGSFNASDFSPS
-1022 GSEGAALPKDGT
+1022 GSSEGAALPKDGP
-1034 GSDGGAGAKE
+1034 GAEGGAGPKE
-1044 PPSERRG
+1044 QSGAVAAERRG
-1051 GRGHQVHKSWPTSAT
+1051 GRGHQVHKSWPTSIS
-1066 EADSSLDSNA
+1066 EADGSLDSNA

-1091 VSSGEE
+1091 MSSSEE
-1097 LEEKEESATPFEQS
+1097 LEEKDETTTPFEQS
-1111 INGIS
+1111 INGITP
-1116 AEMTAPT
+1116 EMTAPT

-1211 IVKKCV
+1211 IIKKCI

-1273 QLPEPLMPFRLY
+1273 QLPEPIMPFRMY
-1285 NELVGL
+1285 NELMGL
-1291 AKESLQGGEA
+1291 AKESLQGSEA
-1301 KGKGGRGGP
+1301 KGKSGKGGP
-1310 ELVDKGADTDKVVV
+1310 ELADKGADTDKVVV
-1324 SLVLRLKELL
+1324 NLVLKLKELL

-1396 HQARIVEAL
+1396 HQARIIEAL
-1405 IIFYSTIFEKK
+1405 IIFYSTIFENK
-1416 DAAALA
+1416 
-1422 EPSKHTAHST
+1422 EPAV
-1432 EGAPGCPDLA
+1432 L
-1442 SAGPQPAAPPG
+1442 
-1453 TVSHL
+1453 
-1458 QPPSDT
+1458 
-1464 QNLGYGADSFAESG
+1464 GADPKYAPESQ
-1478 DRSVDSD
+1478 
-1485 SELEDGGELLA
+1485 EE
-1496 AVAAGPRARLTKQES
+1496 AAG
-1511 ETSTDEAQLCEEGS
+1511 
-1525 EGQRSRSCSTG
+1525 CSG
-1536 QSDAEGPAPRCRS
+1536 LL
-1549 PPGAEQSDAE
+1549 PPQTI

>member
-1 MSGMKTLP
+1 MLG
-9 EEHWGVREEA
+9 
-19 PWLCGAPRHCP
+19 
-30 PRACAPARERGAR
+30 
-43 RGPMVPQSLPATPE
+43 
-57 HGHPSRPRARPTV
+57 
-70 LRAAGGGMLGRVG
+70 RAAGRN
-83 GRRSYSPCP
+83 SYSPYSAGRRR
-92 TGRHSTSRA
+92 TG
-101 NAPKRSLDSLPH
+101 K
-113 APTVW
+113 
-118 LTDLSRKDCLE
+118 DLSRKDCLE
-129 APSSSLGEL
+129 APGPGLGEL
-138 PPSSAKLSTSP
+138 PPSSSKLSTSP
-149 SAVGTLKRP
+149 STVGTLKRP

-170 PLTAAGP
+170 PLTPAGP
-177 RAVPKGHKTP
+177 RAMPKGHKTP
-187 TSYSPLDG
+187 TSYSPMDG
-195 GEGLFIDTEDI
+195 GEGPFIDTEDI
-206 SQLLTDVARFADA
+206 SQLLTDVARFAEA

-230 GECRLPPLLPT
+230 
-241 QCPTTRHGAA
+241 
-251 GHWDHRVSISSLG
+251 
-264 TDQTRG
+264 
-270 SGSLPQPGGDGDP
+270 DP
-283 RGPCPAVAAVGRGCA
+283 
-298 AVPVACQG
+298 
-306 PQSPA
+306 
-311 GHQARP
+311 
-317 PDPRAPSPASSGRPA
+317 
-332 GRGRCPGADAG
+332 
-343 LGGLRGRGR
+343 
-352 VSLPKE
+352 K
-358 KGTVAVPWS
+358 
-367 PRRVGVEH
+367 
-375 SSAGQGG
+375 
-382 NTPEPDG
+382 
-389 DRPTAIP
+389 
-396 ARGPRLLLDVVW
+396 
-408 DSRDE
+408 
-413 GVRKWKR
+413 
-420 EWRKPLPDPE
+420 
-430 LWGLAQLDS
+430 
-439 GCQAPIPARPYRRL
+439 
-453 LTSSPGC
+453 
-460 QHRALAPALAPGWQL
+460 
-475 QPAEGTGPGKDLV
+475 
-488 GRVEPGWMWHGGRTD
+488 
-503 LPHPRW
+503 
-509 WLGAPG
+509 
-515 RRGGG
+515 
-520 EGNEEEIPKLLSREK
+520 
-535 VTAEEKMPDRLGSPR
+535 
-550 PTTPGTARAG
+550 
-560 EPRNQGDG
+560 
-568 RGWQGA
+568 
-574 DPTEPQRPL
+574 EPQRPL

-627 SDNETDKREF
+627 SNNETDKREF

-675 SMESLYGGIPAPGGE
+675 SMESLYGGIPGPGGD
-690 GMPSGMESYD
+690 G
-700 TARPPAEEVDVLL
+700 RPPAEEVDVML
-713 QRCEGGVDAALHYAK
+713 QRCEGGVDAALQYAK

-733 MKDLTGY
+733 MKDLIGY

-761 CKQTISQESN
+761 CKQTISQETN

-794 AATTLQ
+794 AANTLQ
-800 HQTFL
+800 QQTFL
-805 QPLAV
+805 QPLTV

-837 ANLRKAKQTY
+837 VNLRKAKQIY

-854 DKAKHVAARAE
+854 EKAKCMAAKAE
-865 EEQQSTTGS
+865 EEQQNTTSS

-988 DTQYDFEP
+988 DIQYDFEP
-996 YVSHSAWSP
+996 YVSHNPLPHPVSRKPGTFLQEFVSQSP
-1005 FTRTR
+1005 
-1010 KGSFSASDFASA
+1010 GASPVF
-1022 GSEGAALPKDGT
+1022 LP
-1034 GSDGGAGAKE
+1034 
-1044 PPSERRG
+1044 ERRKQSQEDYVFSSAG
-1051 GRGHQVHKSWPTSAT
+1051 GRGHQVHKSWPTSVT
-1066 EADSSLDSNA
+1066 EGDSSLDSSA
-1076 GEFSHKLQRLSSNGT
+1076 GEFGHKLQRLSSNGT
-1091 VSSGEE
+1091 MSSSEE
-1097 LEEKEESATPFEQS
+1097 LEEKDENTTTPFEQS
-1111 INGIS
+1111 INGMTP
-1116 AEMTAPT
+1116 EMAAPT

-1211 IVKKCV
+1211 IIKKCI

-1273 QLPEPLMPFRLY
+1273 QLPEPIMPFRLY
-1285 NELVGL
+1285 NELMGL
-1291 AKESLQGGEA
+1291 AKESLQGGEG
-1301 KGKGGRGGP
+1301 KGKGGKGGP

-1324 SLVLRLKELL
+1324 NLVLKLKELL
-1334 KELPWENMATLQYL
+1334 KELPLENMATLQYL

-1396 HQARIVEAL
+1396 HQARIIEAL
-1405 IIFYSTIFEKK
+1405 IIFYSTIFENKES
-1416 DAAALA
+1416 AVQAPA
-1422 EPSKHTAHST
+1422 
-1432 EGAPGCPDLA
+1432 GAVVPGESVAQGSLCP
-1442 SAGPQPAAPPG
+1442 
-1453 TVSHL
+1453 
-1458 QPPSDT
+1458 
-1464 QNLGYGADSFAESG
+1464 AESG

-1485 SELEDGGELLA
+1485 SELEDSGDLGA
-1496 AVAAGPRARLTKQES
+1496 AATAGVPPRTQLSKQGS
-1511 ETSTDEAQLCEEGS
+1511 ETSTEEAQFCEEGS
-1525 EGQRSRSCSTG
+1525 EGQRSRK
-1536 QSDAEGPAPRCRS
+1536 
-1549 PPGAEQSDAE
+1549 EQSDAEEYPESRLAAAGTDRNTNQSNNVSSPTAARRPAAGCPGGGEQQPQFV

>member
-1 MSGMKTLP
+1 
-9 EEHWGVREEA
+9 
-19 PWLCGAPRHCP
+19 
-30 PRACAPARERGAR
+30 
-43 RGPMVPQSLPATPE
+43 
-57 HGHPSRPRARPTV
+57 
-70 LRAAGGGMLGRVG
+70 
-83 GRRSYSPCP
+83 
-92 TGRHSTSRA
+92 
-101 NAPKRSLDSLPH
+101 
-113 APTVW
+113 
-118 LTDLSRKDCLE
+118 
-129 APSSSLGEL
+129 
-138 PPSSAKLSTSP
+138 
-149 SAVGTLKRP
+149 
-158 TSLSRHASAAGF
+158 
-170 PLTAAGP
+170 
-177 RAVPKGHKTP
+177 
-187 TSYSPLDG
+187 
-195 GEGLFIDTEDI
+195 
-206 SQLLTDVARFADA
+206 
-219 LENLRDVVLRD
+219 
-230 GECRLPPLLPT
+230 
-241 QCPTTRHGAA
+241 
-251 GHWDHRVSISSLG
+251 
-264 TDQTRG
+264 
-270 SGSLPQPGGDGDP
+270 
-283 RGPCPAVAAVGRGCA
+283 
-298 AVPVACQG
+298 
-306 PQSPA
+306 
-311 GHQARP
+311 
-317 PDPRAPSPASSGRPA
+317 
-332 GRGRCPGADAG
+332 
-343 LGGLRGRGR
+343 
-352 VSLPKE
+352 
-358 KGTVAVPWS
+358 
-367 PRRVGVEH
+367 
-375 SSAGQGG
+375 
-382 NTPEPDG
+382 
-389 DRPTAIP
+389 
-396 ARGPRLLLDVVW
+396 
-408 DSRDE
+408 
-413 GVRKWKR
+413 
-420 EWRKPLPDPE
+420 
-430 LWGLAQLDS
+430 
-439 GCQAPIPARPYRRL
+439 
-453 LTSSPGC
+453 
-460 QHRALAPALAPGWQL
+460 
-475 QPAEGTGPGKDLV
+475 
-488 GRVEPGWMWHGGRTD
+488 
-503 LPHPRW
+503 
-509 WLGAPG
+509 
-515 RRGGG
+515 
-520 EGNEEEIPKLLSREK
+520 
-535 VTAEEKMPDRLGSPR
+535 
-550 PTTPGTARAG
+550 
-560 EPRNQGDG
+560 
-568 RGWQGA
+568 
-574 DPTEPQRPL
+574 
-583 AHECLGETLRILR
+583 TLRILR

-627 SDNETDKREF
+627 SNNETDKREF

-675 SMESLYGGIPAPGGE
+675 TMETHSGSL
-690 GMPSGMESYD
+690 PSFSPPLPTTG
-700 TARPPAEEVDVLL
+700 RPPAEEVDVML
-713 QRCEGGVDAALHYAK
+713 QRCEGGVDAALQYAK
-728 TISKY
+728 NISKY
-733 MKDLTGY
+733 MKDLIGY

-761 CKQTISQESN
+761 CKQTISQETN

-794 AATTLQ
+794 AANTLQ

-805 QPLAV
+805 QPLTV

-837 ANLRKAKQTY
+837 VNLRKAKQIY

-854 DKAKHVAARAE
+854 DKAKYMAVKAE
-865 EEQQSTTGS
+865 EEQQNTASS
-874 ITTKTLDKK
+874 ITTKALDKK

-933 DQVIKTA
+933 DQVMKLA

-988 DTQYDFEP
+988 DIQYDFEP
-996 YVSHSAWSP
+996 YVSHNAWKESQMDCV
-1005 FTRTR
+1005 
-1010 KGSFSASDFASA
+1010 FSAA
-1022 GSEGAALPKDGT
+1022 
-1034 GSDGGAGAKE
+1034 
-1044 PPSERRG
+1044 G
-1051 GRGHQVHKSWPTSAT
+1051 GRGHQVHKSWPTSIS
-1066 EADSSLDSNA
+1066 EADGSLDSNA
-1076 GEFSHKLQRLSSNGT
+1076 GGYRNQRRAGSPHTFLPVLLIG
-1091 VSSGEE
+1091 
-1097 LEEKEESATPFEQS
+1097 
-1111 INGIS
+1111 INGITP
-1116 AEMTAPT
+1116 EMTAPT

-1211 IVKKCV
+1211 IIKKCI

-1273 QLPEPLMPFRLY
+1273 QLPEPIMPFRMY
-1285 NELVGL
+1285 NELMGL
-1291 AKESLQGGEA
+1291 AKESLQGSEA
-1301 KGKGGRGGP
+1301 KGKSGKGGP
-1310 ELVDKGADTDKVVV
+1310 ELADKGADTDKVVV
-1324 SLVLRLKELL
+1324 NLVLKLKELL

-1396 HQARIVEAL
+1396 HQARIIEAL
-1405 IIFYSTIFEKK
+1405 IIFYSTIFENKEPAVLGPEGFVLHLPPLRSLHQPVG
-1416 DAAALA
+1416 DVAARGLA
-1422 EPSKHTAHST
+1422 RANDLHHLRGQREGLSGGGTTGSKFPPPRGLYGCGTQQPHGFRWGCSVEPSPPARGGRS
-1432 EGAPGCPDLA
+1432 ERGAG
-1442 SAGPQPAAPPG
+1442 
-1453 TVSHL
+1453 SHL
-1458 QPPSDT
+1458 Q
-1464 QNLGYGADSFAESG
+1464 L
-1478 DRSVDSD
+1478 
-1485 SELEDGGELLA
+1485 
-1496 AVAAGPRARLTKQES
+1496 
-1511 ETSTDEAQLCEEGS
+1511 
-1525 EGQRSRSCSTG
+1525 SRSHHV
-1536 QSDAEGPAPRCRS
+1536 PARHTL
-1549 PPGAEQSDAE
+1549 G